1 MAKSNLTKM
10 SGKLQELFKI
20 PEIPHRPIFEKRWA
34 HLRKGA
40 FNGKETNRKRDA

>member
-1 MAKSNLTKM
+1 MAKSSLTKM
-10 SGKLQELFKI
+10 SGKLQELFKV

-40 FNGKETNRKRDA
+40 LYVNKTDSKRDA

>member
-1 MAKSNLTKM
+1 MGKSGLTKM
-10 SGKLQELFKI
+10 SGKLQELFKV

-40 FNGKETNRKRDA
+40 LNVKKADSKRDA